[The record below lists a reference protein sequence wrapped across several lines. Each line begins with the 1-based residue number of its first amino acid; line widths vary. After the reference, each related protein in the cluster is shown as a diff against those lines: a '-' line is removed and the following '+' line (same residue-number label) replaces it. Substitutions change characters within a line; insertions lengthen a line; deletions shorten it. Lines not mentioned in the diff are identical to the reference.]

1 MDLVSNMEDV
11 IDSIDV
17 SPDTII
23 ALDNLIEYLQN
34 KKATVGG
41 AISDTVPHT
50 IVTYNDAVEYLIEYH
65 LVSSRHYD

>member
-1 MDLVSNMEDV
+1 MDLVNNMEDV

-17 SPDTII
+17 SPDTIM
-23 ALDNLIEYLQN
+23 ALDDIIEYLQN

-41 AISDTVPHT
+41 AISDIVPHT

-65 LVSSRHYD
+65 LISSRHYD